1 MSTPQPKG
9 KLIVRE
15 FMGCSLDFAA
25 PTPELRADDE
35 GAPEGSL
42 YGRIVPYNYR
52 TQVGVDWFEVFEKGA
67 LDKTMREHRAGI
79 RLYSTHNTRD
89 KQPIGSVERSWSRDD
104 GMWVRFSLNQTNDAN
119 DVRELV
125 RTGDATGLSV
135 GFWSIRA
142 RNEYDDERT
151 LTVYQQEVRLDHVAF
166 VARPAY
172 PDAQVAYAR
181 EEEPEAEVVEAVE
194 PEPAP
199 EPEPSETPLRDEWVV
214 KAALLERRDIG

>member
-15 FMGCSLDFAA
+15 FLGCSLDFTA

-42 YGRIVPYNYR
+42 YGRIVPYGVR
-52 TQVGVDWFEVFEKGA
+52 TQIGQDWFEVFEKGA
-67 LDKTMREHRAGI
+67 LDKTIREKREGI
-79 RLYSTHNTRD
+79 KLYSTHNTRD
-89 KQPIGSVERSWSRDD
+89 KQPVGRLKRSWSRDD
-104 GMWVRFSLNQTNDAN
+104 GMWVRFSLNETSDAN

-135 GFWSIRA
+135 GFWPVRS
-142 RNEYDDERT
+142 RNEFDDEI
-151 LTVYQQEVRLDHVAF
+151 LTVHQQEVGLDHVAF

-172 PDAQVAYAR
+172 PDAQVSYAR
-181 EEEPEAEVVEAVE
+181 SEPEPEPRSEPEPE
-194 PEPAP
+194 PEPAG
-199 EPEPSETPLRDEWVV
+199 TPLLDEWR
-214 KAALLERRDIG
+214 ERLGIG